1 MRIKEKPTLIL
12 GLICLLLW
20 SSSTFAAVVEK
31 APDIGDYWFP
41 LSHNTGTYVYA
52 NSFVAP
58 EDGTASDLG
67 LWLNGGSP
75 DLVFQIYGSVG
86 DNPANGPDTTAV
98 LATTAVLSGLSFDS
112 LTYHES
118 AVLGGS
124 TPLTGS
130 NTYWFGART
139 VGLGDSG
146 YFNVGGH
153 TQNSGGIVDNG
164 TFWYSNDPAGI
175 NFDGQNNTPEMA
187 FKVTYTPGGPS
198 PVPVPSSCLLLVSGI
213 VGLAGVRKK
222 LS

>member
-1 MRIKEKPTLIL
+1 MRIQGKSTLIL
-12 GLICLLLW
+12 GLICLFLL
-20 SSSTFAAVVEK
+20 SPSTFAAFVEK
-31 APDIGDYWFP
+31 APDVGDYWYP
-41 LSHNTGTYVYA
+41 LSNTGTYVYA

-75 DLVFQIYGSVG
+75 DVVFQIYGSIG

-98 LATTAVLSGLSFDS
+98 LATTAVQSGLSFSS
-112 LTYHES
+112 LTYYES
-118 AVLGGS
+118 SVLGGS
-124 TPLTGS
+124 TPLTAS
-130 NTYWFGART
+130 NTYWFGAST
-139 VGLGDSG
+139 VGLGGDSG

-187 FKVTYTPGGPS
+187 FKVTYTPG
-198 PVPVPSSCLLLVSGI
+198 VPNQIPLPSSCLLVVSGI
-213 VGLAGVRKK
+213 VGIAGVRKK